1 MVEAEIK
8 EQGFRVDDI
17 LTDKNIEV
25 VNEKYNFANDDDLF
39 ASWIWWCNRLQVV
52 NKLTERQRIQ
62 DKQKR

>member
-39 ASWIWWCNRLQVV
+39 AVGFGGVTDYRLLI
-52 NKLTERQRIQ
+52 N
-62 DKQKR
+62 

>member
-39 ASWIWWCNRLQVV
+39 AQLDLVDYRLLI
-52 NKLTERQRIQ
+52 N
-62 DKQKR
+62 

>member
-25 VNEKYNFANDDDLF
+25 VNENTILQMMMTYLQ
-39 ASWIWWCNRLQVV
+39 SWIWWCNDYRLLI
-52 NKLTERQRIQ
+52 N
-62 DKQKR
+62 

>member
-39 ASWIWWCNRLQVV
+39 AKSWIWWCNSI
-52 NKLTERQRIQ
+52 TGC
-62 DKQKR
+62 